1 MRVQTY
7 GTYNV
12 GVRSPG
18 YNLWPLKFVTQLFKQ
33 TLTITPLLDLRLHT
47 RTPVTAVSPSSSS
60 STSTSTSN
68 SSSSPPLKWTLTTPR
83 GALACSSVLH
93 ATNGYASHLLPF
105 MAGSGPQGIVPVRG
119 QVLAMRAN
127 APLRKVT
134 TASWSGNEG
143 YWFPRPVAPGADD
156 DDDDEEA
163 QDNPLV
169 ILGGARDSAGLP
181 FEMDVTDDAQV
192 DKTVGAVL
200 RAFLP
205 DMFPGLYEQGR
216 EPEAEWV
223 RTEGTEYVFSSALT
237 VFVFLS
243 WRRRGLWGIRS
254 LIFRLC
260 VPSLALPCDI

>member
-1 MRVQTY
+1 
-7 GTYNV
+7 
-12 GVRSPG
+12 
-18 YNLWPLKFVTQLFKQ
+18 
-33 TLTITPLLDLRLHT
+33 
-47 RTPVTAVSPSSSS
+47 
-60 STSTSTSN
+60 
-68 SSSSPPLKWTLTTPR
+68 
-83 GALACSSVLH
+83 
-93 ATNGYASHLLPF
+93 

-163 QDNPLV
+163 QDHPLV

-205 DMFPGLYEQGR
+205 DMFPGLYKQGR

-223 RTEGTEYVFSSALT
+223 RTEGTKYVFFFGADCFCFCFLAQTGIMGYTKLNIPFVRAIRCLAL
-237 VFVFLS
+237 
-243 WRRRGLWGIRS
+243 RD
-254 LIFRLC
+254 LISISYA
-260 VPSLALPCDI
+260 VPSLLAPHTGRPRPRQRQPT